1 MSHLRLID
9 LLTIAVYLAAVA
21 GAGLWAARKNDS
33 TDSYFLGKKGFSGIV
48 IALSMV
54 GTSLS
59 SITFLALPAA
69 AFALDWRLLVSNWAM
84 PLGAVLAILVF
95 VPFYRRAR
103 VVTAFE
109 FLEARFGRWAR
120 LYAACSFILFQWIRV
135 GSVLFLVS
143 VPVALLLGV
152 ATPWVIVLGGLA
164 LMAYTVSGGF
174 DAVVWTDVIQ
184 ILVLIAGGILAFV
197 YLALR
202 MPGGLDEGFA
212 LAWDAGKFHLGEWSF
227 DLTERTAPTLLILG
241 LIGWTGSYAT
251 DQTVVQRIVA
261 ARSDREARKAV
272 WLAVL
277 LSLPVWTFFYLLGT
291 GVWSFYQL
299 SPDPAVASMNADQVF
314 PHFILTQLPQGVS
327 GLIVAAIL
335 AAAMSSLDSSI
346 NSVSTTFVNDVY
358 RRHLV
363 EGRSDTH
370 YLRAAKLASLVSG
383 VFMIVGGL
391 IIWSM
396 ERESIL
402 DLTKQIASIFG
413 GCTFGLFMLGFFTR
427 RVSER
432 GILLALPPA
441 ILVNVYLGLNAAGR
455 LPEWASTSL
464 HNYWIN
470 MAVNAVFATV
480 AIGLAYLGLAERRP
494 LRGLTVWTTPRG
506 TTSNEAAEPR
516 AASGADL

>member
-1 MSHLRLID
+1 MPPLRFLD
-9 LLTIAVYLAAVA
+9 LATIVVYLAVVA

-84 PLGAVLAILVF
+84 PLGAVLAMFVF
-95 VPFYRRAR
+95 IPFYRRAR
-103 VVTAFE
+103 VVTAYE
-109 FLEARFGRWAR
+109 FLEARFGKWAR

-152 ATPWVIVLGGLA
+152 PTPWVIVFGGLA

-184 ILVLIAGGILAFV
+184 ILVLIAGGVLAFA

-202 MPGGLDEGFA
+202 MPGGLGEGLT
-212 LAWDAGKFHLGEWSF
+212 LAWESDKFYLGSWDFNLS
-227 DLTERTAPTLLILG
+227 ERTAPTLLILG
-241 LIGWTGSYAT
+241 FLGWTGSYAT
-251 DQTVVQRIVA
+251 DQTVVQRVVA
-261 ARSDREARKAV
+261 ARSDHEARKAI

-277 LSLPVWTFFYLLGT
+277 LSLPVWTFFYLIGT
-291 GVWSFYQL
+291 GVWAFYQL
-299 SPDPAVASMNADQVF
+299 SPDPAVAGMNADQVF
-314 PHFILTQLPQGVS
+314 PHFILSQLPQGVS

-363 EGRSDTH
+363 EGRADTH
-370 YLRAAKLASLVSG
+370 YLKVAKLASLVSG
-383 VFMIVGGL
+383 GFMIAGGL
-391 IIWSM
+391 IIWGM

-432 GILLALPPA
+432 GILWALPPA
-441 ILVNVYLGLNAAGR
+441 ILVNVYLGLNAAGQ
-455 LPEWASTSL
+455 LPAWASTTL

-470 MAVNAVFATV
+470 LTVNLVFAVFAF
-480 AIGLAYLGLAERRP
+480 GLVFVGLRERRP

-506 TTSNEAAEPR
+506 TTSNEEP
-516 AASGADL
+516 A